1 MLLATSKSSAAAAA
15 APQPQELPTTLML
28 SVGEEDTALR
38 KEARCLGVAKK
49 LVYITRSPLALT
61 PIYGRLAFTRCGNA
75 CYVLR
80 YIRFRYARRAP
91 TPLAV
96 GAPHA
101 QRSLHTEHSVSV
113 GVLQDAG
120 LERSVLER

>member
-49 LVYITRSPLALT
+49 LVYMTRSPLALT

-75 CYVLR
+75 QGVEDYFTTTSANRHVW
-80 YIRFRYARRAP
+80 
-91 TPLAV
+91 
-96 GAPHA
+96 
-101 QRSLHTEHSVSV
+101 EH
-113 GVLQDAG
+113 
-120 LERSVLER
+120 

>member
-49 LVYITRSPLALT
+49 LVYI
-61 PIYGRLAFTRCGNA
+61 
-75 CYVLR
+75 
-80 YIRFRYARRAP
+80 
-91 TPLAV
+91 
-96 GAPHA
+96 
-101 QRSLHTEHSVSV
+101 
-113 GVLQDAG
+113 
-120 LERSVLER
+120 